1 MNTEPLFYQLVAT
14 AFGPLGLVWWET
26 AAGPRIRQAF
36 LNQKQTPPRPM
47 EEVIR
52 EHYPTAQAGICP
64 EIAELGEQIQRFLAG
79 EAIVFSLEKVA
90 LERCGEFQRKVL
102 LAEYGIPRG
111 WVSTYG
117 RIAAVVG
124 CPGGGRA
131 VGRALAENP
140 FPLLIPC
147 HRAVQAD
154 GGIGGYQGGPQMKR
168 ALLER
173 EGVPFTT
180 AGKVLM
186 QKVYYASP
194 PSQAASTTAERAATS

>member
-1 MNTEPLFYQLVAT
+1 MKAEALFYRLVAT
-14 AFGPLGLVWWET
+14 AFGTLGLVWWET
-26 AAGPRIRQAF
+26 ATGPRVRQVF
-36 LNQKQTPPRPM
+36 LNKRSTPPRSM

-52 EHYPTAQAGICP
+52 EHYPTAQGGVCP

-79 EAIVFSLEKVA
+79 EAIVFNLARVA
-90 LERCGEFQRKVL
+90 LEQCGEFQRKVL

-117 RIAAVVG
+117 RLAAVVG

-154 GGIGGYQGGPQMKR
+154 GGIGGYQGGPPMKR
-168 ALLER
+168 ALLEL
-173 EGVPFTT
+173 EGVPFTG

-194 PSQAASTTAERAATS
+194 TSQAANTTAERATTG